1 MLSLKSLRKKY
12 RQDQDID
19 AISAISAN
27 QNKKNSSNSSDFTK
41 CSLEDKEE
49 LEFIRQERSI
59 REYDAGVP
67 RPIAEYLSY
76 LISIPRFSKFHDM
89 KFCLIIYRKESR
101 IK

>member
-12 RQDQDID
+12 RQDQDLD

-49 LEFIRQERSI
+49 LEFIRQERAAI

-76 LISIPRFSKFHDM
+76 LDI
-89 KFCLIIYRKESR
+89 
-101 IK
+101 